1 MLISA
6 TEVKSVKNELLLQDV
21 LMYIDTHCHLDF
33 ENFDEDR
40 ESVVQ
45 RSIKNKIEAI
55 ITIGTS
61 VETSIKS
68 IELSEK
74 FATVFA
80 AVGIHPN
87 DAANVNQ
94 KSIQQIYDLSSNP
107 KVVAIGEF
115 GLDYYR
121 KYTAEDV
128 QKELFRTQLKI
139 AREKELPVIIHNR
152 EAHADVY
159 DILVEEKSSD
169 LKGVMHSFDGDV
181 HFLDSVL
188 SYNFYVSFT
197 GAITFKNANYDEIIK
212 RVPLENLLLE
222 TDSPFLTPVPFRGKR
237 NEPSYVTYV
246 AEKIAN
252 VKDIPVEELA
262 QITSENARKLFK
274 FKH

>member
-107 KVVAIGEF
+107 KVVAIGEI

-121 KYTAEDV
+121 KYTSEDV

>member
-1 MLISA
+1 
-6 TEVKSVKNELLLQDV
+6 
-21 LMYIDTHCHLDF
+21 MYIDTHCHLDF
-33 ENFDEDR
+33 ENFDDDR

-55 ITIGTS
+55 ITIGTN
-61 VETSIKS
+61 VETSVKS

-87 DAANVNQ
+87 DAANANK
-94 KSIQQIYDLSSNP
+94 KSIQKIYDISASP
-107 KVVAIGEF
+107 KVVAIGEI

-121 KYTAEDV
+121 DYTPADI

-139 AREKELPVIIHNR
+139 AREKELPIIIHNR
-152 EAHADVY
+152 QAHTDIY
-159 DILVEEKSSD
+159 DILVEEKSTD
-169 LKGVMHSFDGDV
+169 LKGVMHSFDGDM

-197 GAITFKNANYDEIIK
+197 GVITFKNANYDQLIK
-212 RVPLENLLLE
+212 HVPLENLLLE

-237 NEPSYVTYV
+237 NEPSYVTHV
-246 AEKIAN
+246 ADKIAQ

-262 QITSENARKLFK
+262 KITTENARNLFK
-274 FKH
+274 LKL

>member
-1 MLISA
+1 
-6 TEVKSVKNELLLQDV
+6 
-21 LMYIDTHCHLDF
+21 MYIDTHCHLDF
-33 ENFDEDR
+33 ENFDDDR

-61 VETSIKS
+61 VETSVKS
-68 IELSEK
+68 IELSKK

-87 DAANVNQ
+87 DASSANK
-94 KSIQQIYDLSSNP
+94 KSIQKIYDICDNP
-107 KVVAIGEF
+107 KVVAIGEI

-121 KYTAEDV
+121 DYTPADI

-152 EAHADVY
+152 QAHSDVY
-159 DILVEEKSSD
+159 DILVEEKAND
-169 LKGVMHSFDGDV
+169 LKGVLHSFDGDM

-188 SYNFYVSFT
+188 AYNFYVSFT
-197 GAITFKNANYDEIIK
+197 GVVTFKNANYDELIK
-212 RVPLENLLLE
+212 HVPLENLLLE

-246 AEKIAN
+246 AEKIAE

-262 QITSENARKLFK
+262 KITTDNARNLFK
-274 FKH
+274 LKL

>member
-1 MLISA
+1 
-6 TEVKSVKNELLLQDV
+6 
-21 LMYIDTHCHLDF
+21 MYIDTHCHLDF
-33 ENFDEDR
+33 ENYDDDR

-55 ITIGTS
+55 ISIGTD
-61 VETSIKS
+61 VETSVKS
-68 IELSEK
+68 IELAEK

-87 DAANVNQ
+87 ETSSANK
-94 KSIQQIYDLSSNP
+94 KSIQKIYDLSANP
-107 KVVAIGEF
+107 KVVAIGEI

-121 KYTAEDV
+121 DYAPAEI

-152 EAHADVY
+152 QAHSDVY
-159 DILVEEKSSD
+159 DILVEEKSTD
-169 LKGVMHSFDGDV
+169 LKGVMHSFDGDM

-197 GAITFKNANYDEIIK
+197 GVITFNNANYDELIK

-246 AEKIAN
+246 AEKIAK

-262 QITSENARKLFK
+262 KITTKNARNLFK
-274 FKH
+274 LKL

>member
-1 MLISA
+1 
-6 TEVKSVKNELLLQDV
+6 
-21 LMYIDTHCHLDF
+21 MYIDTHCHLDF
-33 ENFDEDR
+33 ENFDDDR

-55 ITIGTS
+55 ITIGTN
-61 VETSIKS
+61 VETSVKS

-87 DAANVNQ
+87 DANSANK
-94 KSIQQIYDLSSNP
+94 KSIQKIYDISASP
-107 KVVAIGEF
+107 KVVAIGEI

-121 KYTAEDV
+121 DYTPADI

-152 EAHADVY
+152 QAHSDIY
-159 DILVEEKSSD
+159 DILVEEKSTD
-169 LKGVMHSFDGDV
+169 LKGVMHSFDGDM

-197 GAITFKNANYDEIIK
+197 GVITFKNANYDELVK

-246 AEKIAN
+246 AEKIAQ
-252 VKDIPVEELA
+252 VKNIPVEELA
-262 QITSENARKLFK
+262 KITTENARNLFK
-274 FKH
+274 LKL

>member
-1 MLISA
+1 
-6 TEVKSVKNELLLQDV
+6 
-21 LMYIDTHCHLDF
+21 MYIDTHCHLDF
-33 ENFDEDR
+33 ENFDDDR

-55 ITIGTS
+55 ITIGTNID
-61 VETSIKS
+61 TSIQS

-74 FATVFA
+74 FATIFA

-87 DAANVNQ
+87 DASNANKKSVQ
-94 KSIQQIYDLSSNP
+94 KIYDISASS
-107 KVVAIGEF
+107 KVVAIGEI

-121 KYTAEDV
+121 DYTPADI

-152 EAHADVY
+152 QAHSDIY
-159 DILVEEKSSD
+159 DILVEEKSTD
-169 LKGVMHSFDGDV
+169 LKGVLHSFDGDM

-197 GAITFKNANYDEIIK
+197 GVITFKNANYDELIK

-246 AEKIAN
+246 AEKIAQ
-252 VKDIPVEELA
+252 VKDMPVEELA
-262 QITSENARKLFK
+262 KITTENARNLFK
-274 FKH
+274 LKL